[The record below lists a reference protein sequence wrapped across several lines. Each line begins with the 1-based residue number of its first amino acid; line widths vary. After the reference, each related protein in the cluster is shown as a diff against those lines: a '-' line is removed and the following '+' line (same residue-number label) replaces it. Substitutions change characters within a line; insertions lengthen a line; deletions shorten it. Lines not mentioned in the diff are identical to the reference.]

1 MRAKPDPKTR
11 EKHVRTLET
20 SHRNWT
26 ERVGDFEPLR
36 EKRKKVLYVY
46 VLVYYTGG
54 SVSFVQYTTRGGWYE
69 RMKEEEKKLTIFTL
83 GTPNRPTRWSL
94 WWTAKS
100 IQAQTLFAQFSV
112 LFENKVVIV
121 VWGPN
126 ERERRAFSLINWRDS
141 FALQRVK
148 TLLNCF
154 SAPLQTRWLQCNG
167 SWTLARFNFN
177 K

>member
-36 EKRKKVLYVY
+36 EKRKKKVLYVY
-46 VLVYYTGG
+46 VLVYYTG

-69 RMKEEEKKLTIFTL
+69 RMKEEENKIKLTIFTL

-94 WWTAKS
+94 WWTANS

-112 LFENKVVIV
+112 LFEKKSRDRCLG
-121 VWGPN
+121 GPN
-126 ERERRAFSLINWRDS
+126 ERETSIF
-141 FALQRVK
+141 
-148 TLLNCF
+148 
-154 SAPLQTRWLQCNG
+154 PH
-167 SWTLARFNFN
+167 
-177 K
+177 

>member
-36 EKRKKVLYVY
+36 EKRKKKFCMFMFSYTTLALWVLYN
-46 VLVYYTGG
+46 
-54 SVSFVQYTTRGGWYE
+54 TRRAAADMREW
-69 RMKEEEKKLTIFTL
+69 RKKKKLTIFTL

-112 LFENKVVIV
+112 LFEKKSRDRCL
-121 VWGPN
+121 GP
-126 ERERRAFSLINWRDS
+126 ERERDEHFPSLIDVTLLRWTSENSSQLFFSATADSLTTMQRKLNSRAFQ
-141 FALQRVK
+141 FQ
-148 TLLNCF
+148 
-154 SAPLQTRWLQCNG
+154 
-167 SWTLARFNFN
+167 
-177 K
+177 